1 MQSQNVMIVTLKDGI
16 CALDVM
22 APNNIPTVTET
33 LERFGSDLLVISQ
46 HKIHHLMRTYLFR
59 QFDDMS
65 LESVAISDDIEENKH
80 VIRPVFLLGLF
91 FEGLASYLLA
101 RQTRRDNERTRW
113 IEKWENA
120 LMKMKYWSEQ
130 SSWNWKS
137 KMVLLEA
144 EKMHR

>member
-1 MQSQNVMIVTLKDGI
+1 MQEYIVTMQSQNVMIVALKDGI

-59 QFDDMS
+59 QFDDIS

-91 FEGLASYLLA
+91 FEGLASYLLLLHA
-101 RQTRRDNERTRW
+101 KQGTMNEQDGLKRGR
-113 IEKWENA
+113 
-120 LMKMKYWSEQ
+120 MC
-130 SSWNWKS
+130 
-137 KMVLLEA
+137 
-144 EKMHR
+144 